1 MDNSMMMRMM
11 VVMMST
17 MMMMV
22 VMMMMMI
29 VMMSTMMMMMMMMI
43 TMMMLMSMSMSMMIM
58 MLLCRLSIKAVN
70 DRNESL
76 RRRLYDG
83 NYYCYLCVVVCLISD
98 KCAYCTN
105 TLPSTVKLL
114 VTAIT

>member
-1 MDNSMMMRMM
+1 MISPKNYHSLWLKIVIMDNSMMIRMM
-11 VVMMST
+11 FVMMST
-17 MMMMV
+17 MM
-22 VMMMMMI
+22 
-29 VMMSTMMMMMMMMI
+29 
-43 TMMMLMSMSMSMMIM
+43 SMSMMSMMMM

-83 NYYCYLCVVVCLISD
+83 NYCYLCVDVCLISD

-114 VTAIT
+114 VTAIS

>member
-1 MDNSMMMRMM
+1 MVMMDKSMVMRMM
-11 VVMMST
+11 FVMMS
-17 MMMMV
+17 
-22 VMMMMMI
+22 
-29 VMMSTMMMMMMMMI
+29 MMMMMMMM
-43 TMMMLMSMSMSMMIM
+43 M

-83 NYYCYLCVVVCLISD
+83 NYYCYLCVDVCLISD
-98 KCAYCTN
+98 RCAYCTN

-114 VTAIT
+114 ITAFT

>member
-1 MDNSMMMRMM
+1 MMDKSMMMMMRMM

-17 MMMMV
+17 MM
-22 VMMMMMI
+22 
-29 VMMSTMMMMMMMMI
+29 
-43 TMMMLMSMSMSMMIM
+43 SMSMMMM

-83 NYYCYLCVVVCLISD
+83 NYYCYLCVDVCLISD